1 MYMVIDAVSHQKQAN
16 DEEGYRKLL
25 EETKN
30 ERLKLLLKQTDE
42 YLDKLGAMVQLEKER
57 NEEEERAER
66 EAAKEKEK
74 EKGAA
79 GTAPAANSSSTA
91 AAAVGAANADPKAP
105 PRQDLLSKAKAR
117 ETYYKIAHT
126 VHEEIAQQPDCLVG
140 GQLKEYQMH
149 GLQWLVSL
157 YNNSLNGILAD
168 EMGLGKT
175 IQVISLFLLQSHVL
189 TAACAD
195 HLARVLFNGEEEGQ
209 WSLPHRSAALN
220 FDKLDNGV

>member
-1 MYMVIDAVSHQKQAN
+1 MQAN

-57 NEEEERAER
+57 NEEEERADR
-66 EAAKEKEK
+66 EKEAKEKGE
-74 EKGAA
+74 A
-79 GTAPAANSSSTA
+79 TPA
-91 AAAVGAANADPKAP
+91 AAAAAAPVTAESKAAAE
-105 PRQDLLSKAKAR
+105 RIDLLKKAKAR

-126 VHEEIAQQPDCLVG
+126 VHEEITQQPDCLVG

-175 IQVISLFLLQSHVL
+175 IQVRL
-189 TAACAD
+189 
-195 HLARVLFNGEEEGQ
+195 
-209 WSLPHRSAALN
+209 
-220 FDKLDNGV
+220 